1 MNRKVA
7 MNSEKMVG
15 QTAGVGFQ
23 IGVRRTLPITR
34 EQAWAYLV
42 SSEGLS
48 LWLGE
53 GNTLEQLE
61 VGETFESR
69 EGISGQVRVLKP
81 FHQIRM
87 AWRAKAWEHSST
99 LQIRLLQVKSDRT
112 TISFHQEKLADA
124 HTREQMKLHW
134 EQVLA
139 TMTART
145 NSQTHEDK

>member
-1 MNRKVA
+1 MNRK
-7 MNSEKMVG
+7 SGLHTGSMVG
-15 QTAGVGFQ
+15 QTASVGFQ

-42 SSEGLS
+42 SSEGAS

-53 GNTLEQLE
+53 GNTLKQLE
-61 VGETFESR
+61 VGETFESPV
-69 EGISGQVRVLKP
+69 GISGEIRVLKP
-81 FHQIRM
+81 LHQIRM
-87 AWRAKAWEHSST
+87 AWRAKTWEQSST
-99 LQIRLLQVKSDRT
+99 LQIRLLQSKPDRT

-124 HTREQMKLHW
+124 HTREQMKRHW

-145 NSQTHEDK
+145 SSQQDNEK